1 VRVRMYFDDATGML
15 LRRDQLD
22 AHGRLVRRFA
32 FQKLTTPTPGDAAA
46 NDKLPKA
53 SPKSRDDAPDQLAE
67 LPDDFRA
74 PKRIGQG
81 FVLSGVYSQPDGSV
95 QLYYSDGLLGLSV
108 FERSG
113 ELAWDELPAG
123 GRTVELGGT
132 RTRVYATSAGLA
144 VVWGK
149 DGLTYTC
156 VTDASLDEIRAV
168 AADIARTDD
177 PDVLDD
183 VSRFVTAPFS
193 WG

>member
-1 VRVRMYFDDATGML
+1 ML

-22 AHGRLVRRFA
+22 ANGRLVRRFA
-32 FQKLTTPTPGDAAA
+32 FLKLTTPPPGEPAA

-53 SPKSRDDAPDQLAE
+53 SPKSRDDAPDPLAD
-67 LPDDFRA
+67 LPDHFRA

-81 FVLSGVYSQPDGSV
+81 FVLSDAYSQPDGSV

-108 FERSG
+108 FERAG

-132 RTRVYATSAGLA
+132 RTKVYATSAGLA

-156 VTDASLDEIRAV
+156 VTDASLDEIRAI
-168 AADIARTDD
+168 AADIARSDD
-177 PDVLDD
+177 SDALDD
-183 VSRFVTAPFS
+183 ISRFVTAPFS